1 MSASYRSYKEKN
13 VILSLIMQ
21 IKDLSSLV
29 ELSPDYL
36 SAWIILGDSTENFD
50 I

>member
-1 MSASYRSYKEKN
+1 
-13 VILSLIMQ
+13 MQ

-29 ELSPDYL
+29 ELSPDCSDYL